1 MRTTPAQP
9 VRPLDHRVENRVYA
23 DSVRRHLMA
32 ALERTF
38 AALPR
43 TQSKRDAV
51 AAPIKQVLDT
61 DMEPTSSAP
70 ATAAH
75 ACLQQGAHR
84 SARSSA
90 TAWART

>member
-1 MRTTPAQP
+1 
-9 VRPLDHRVENRVYA
+9 
-23 DSVRRHLMA
+23 MA

-38 AALPR
+38 AALPE

-61 DMEPTSSAP
+61 DMEETYVVGTGYGRARLPSARS
-70 ATAAH
+70 T
-75 ACLQQGAHR
+75 